1 MLLQQHGNFLHSLF
15 RRVNK
20 NTVLSLFETIN
31 NQNAIVKGDV
41 SAMISTSEEMGKPLY
56 RIVSDRII
64 RDIQEQKHGDT
75 LPPQEMLAE
84 MYGVGRS
91 TIREALRLLDEQ
103 GIIEV
108 RQGAVTRVIG
118 VKKPLSVQPGLESFL
133 GVTEI
138 IRQAGHKP
146 GTSFVQVRRAHASNF
161 FFPAFQ
167 GQSVIVIERVRTAD
181 EIPIIFSVDVIA
193 DRGWSL
199 DELEAKMKTG
209 SLLDFLS
216 DSGVPIQFSVQ
227 TFRVQ
232 AADPSVKERLNLDK
246 DESVIFFEEISYN
259 AANEVFIC
267 SNDYYHP
274 QYTSFRVVRQAAR
287 Q

>member
-1 MLLQQHGNFLHSLF
+1 MFHKMN
-15 RRVNK
+15 
-20 NTVLSLFETIN
+20 
-31 NQNAIVKGDV
+31 
-41 SAMISTSEEMGKPLY
+41 TSEEMGKPLY
-56 RIVSDRII
+56 RIVSDKII
-64 RDIQEQKHGDT
+64 RDIQEHKHVKT

-118 VKKPLSVQPGLESFL
+118 MKKKLSVQPGLESFL

-181 EIPIIFSVDVIA
+181 EVPIIFSVDVIA

-199 DELEAKMKTG
+199 DELEAKMRTG

-216 DSGVPIQFSVQ
+216 ASGVPIEFAVQ

-232 AADPSVKERLNLDK
+232 SADPVVKERLNLEK
-246 DESVIFFEEISYN
+246 DGSVIFFEEISYN

-274 QYTSFRVVRQAAR
+274 QYTSFRVVRQAGR
-287 Q
+287 